1 MKIFPWYYYLRI
13 ELLENLGIIM
23 YPKCLLLINFLLLS
37 ARLFSHPNNM
47 NISSWSTLLKLL
59 MTMKQSDHKTQVTP
73 SSHVQLTMV
82 DIWRLYHTKILSI
95 TLQTRRMKIFCVNSN
110 APLHRRDHLA
120 LFVLT
125 KKDLVV
131 MLWLNMKQE
140 RLSHSLYL

>member
-1 MKIFPWYYYLRI
+1 MV
-13 ELLENLGIIM
+13 LL
-23 YPKCLLLINFLLLS
+23 PKNRTSGKPGDNNVPKMSAFNKFLLLS

-47 NISSWSTLLKLL
+47 NISSGSTLLKLL

-95 TLQTRRMKIFCVNSN
+95 TLQTRRMKIFSVNSN